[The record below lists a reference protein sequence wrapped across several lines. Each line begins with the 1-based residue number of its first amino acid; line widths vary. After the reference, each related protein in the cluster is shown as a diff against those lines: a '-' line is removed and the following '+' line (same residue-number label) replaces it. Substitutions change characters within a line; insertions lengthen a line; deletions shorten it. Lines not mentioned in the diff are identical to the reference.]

1 MSQRKEK
8 YLRKALKQYDSI
20 VESVG
25 ESERRSSLAE
35 LRSERA
41 LDIVMGQASYSANER
56 AAVERRMR
64 KEVRKERGE
73 RRKTGRVAAWALA
86 VAVVDLFAMVGLAVA
101 VLL

>member
-25 ESERRSSLAE
+25 ESEQRSRSAE
-35 LRSERA
+35 VRSERA
-41 LDIVMGQASYSANER
+41 LDIVMGQARYNADER

-64 KEVRKERGE
+64 VEVRKERGE
-73 RRKTGRVAAWALA
+73 RRKAERVARWALA
-86 VAVVDLFAMVGLAVA
+86 VAMVDLFAMVGLAVA